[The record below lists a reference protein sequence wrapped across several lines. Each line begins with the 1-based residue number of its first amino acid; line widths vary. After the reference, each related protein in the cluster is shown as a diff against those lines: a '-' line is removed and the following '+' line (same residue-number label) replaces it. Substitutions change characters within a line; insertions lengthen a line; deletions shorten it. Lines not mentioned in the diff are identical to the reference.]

1 MQIITPSKKDPR
13 VYMVGVLI
21 LFLLLTQLFLGFS
34 QTREQILVSFLTC
47 LIVDFGLTYATTGKF
62 AVPMSGIVSGLS
74 LSLLLNS
81 GTRVMPFFLCGVL
94 SVCSKYIV
102 KHNGRHFFNPTN
114 FGLAILLLTGIG
126 SVTPGYQWGGGTTA
140 LWIALSMGGM
150 TLFRVKRFVLI
161 FAFLGFFT
169 ISATALMMLF
179 HEPFSLAFGL
189 MTGAPFQLFTFFMLP
204 DPRTTPASVSG
215 QVKFALGVVMFDFIL
230 RVFRADVS
238 LFLAL
243 FFFDVLVLIL
253 AIAGNSFRVSLWPAQ
268 APFTG
273 SQPARAINSDLLQS
287 GEPCA
292 PKEVSA
298 DVPERTAASA
308 D

>member
-1 MQIITPSKKDPR
+1 MQIVTPSAKDPR
-13 VYMVGVLI
+13 IYMVGVLI

-47 LIVDFGLTYATTGKF
+47 AIADFCLTYATTRKI
-62 AVPMSGIVSGLS
+62 AIPMSGLVSGLS

-81 GTRVMPFFLCGVL
+81 GTQVMPFFLCGVL
-94 SVCSKYIV
+94 SICSKYVV

-114 FGLAILLLTGIG
+114 FGLVILLLAGIG

-161 FAFLGFFT
+161 FAFLGFFL
-169 ISATALMMLF
+169 ISATILMLAF
-179 HEPFSLAFGL
+179 HESFSLAFGL

-215 QVKFALGVVMFDFIL
+215 QVKFALGVVVFDFVL

-243 FFFDVLVLIL
+243 FFFDLLIL
-253 AIAGNSFRVSLWPAQ
+253 IMAVVGSSFRVSLWPGQTKAVNTASSLLPQ
-268 APFTG
+268 EPSQVSREVATVAPET
-273 SQPARAINSDLLQS
+273 
-287 GEPCA
+287 
-292 PKEVSA
+292 
-298 DVPERTAASA
+298 RTASA

>member
-1 MQIITPSKKDPR
+1 MQIVMPSKKDPR
-13 VYMVGVLI
+13 IYMVGVLI

-47 LIVDFGLTYATTGKF
+47 SVVDFFLTYATTGRI
-62 AVPMSGIVSGLS
+62 AIPMSGIVSGLS

-81 GTRVMPFFLCGVL
+81 GTRVMPFFLCGML
-94 SVCSKYIV
+94 SICSKYVV
-102 KHNGRHFFNPTN
+102 KYNGRHFFNPTN

-161 FAFLGFFT
+161 FAFLGFFV
-169 ISATALMMLF
+169 ISAATLILLF
-179 HEPFSLAFGL
+179 HESFSLAFGL

-204 DPRTTPASVSG
+204 DPRTTPAGVSG
-215 QVKFALGVVMFDFIL
+215 QVRFALGVVVFDFVL

-243 FFFDVLVLIL
+243 FFFDVLVLL
-253 AIAGNSFRVSLWPAQ
+253 LTTAGNSFPVSLWPAQ
-268 APFTG
+268 SAVMQFPV
-273 SQPARAINSDLLQS
+273 ARQVNPDLL
-287 GEPCA
+287 GEPSSSQNRVPA
-292 PKEVSA
+292 VA
-298 DVPERTAASA
+298 PERRTASA